1 MKEVEVAKREVT
13 LRLEVVALVL
23 VVSAFLIAIRFLPI
37 REALEDTSNRID
49 SLGLWG
55 PIAFISLYI
64 TCIILMIPRSI
75 LSVGAGLQFGLLP
88 GFLWVILGANLGAS
102 LAFIISRYLVR
113 NAVERWLKDRENFQT
128 IIRAVDGDGWRIV
141 TLTRLSP
148 LFPFALVNY
157 VFGITKISW
166 AHFAAGSFFGMLPGT
181 VLLVSVGYATDLASE
196 AGEPG
201 SGRMETLALI
211 FAFAVA
217 IAATAIITRFARE
230 ALRRRAE
237 IDLPKQ

>member
-1 MKEVEVAKREVT
+1 MKEVEAQKREAT
-13 LRLEVVALVL
+13 LRLEVVAVVL

-37 REALEDTSNRID
+37 REALENASSRID
-49 SLGLWG
+49 SLGFWG
-55 PIAFISLYI
+55 PLAFISLYI
-64 TCIILMIPRSI
+64 TCTVLMIPRSI

-113 NAVERWLKDRENFQT
+113 NAVERWLKDRANFQT
-128 IIRAVDGDGWRIV
+128 IVRAVDGDGWRIV
-141 TLTRLSP
+141 ALTRLSP
-148 LFPFALVNY
+148 VFPFALVNY
-157 VFGITKISW
+157 AFGVTKIRW

-181 VLLVSVGYATDLASE
+181 MLLVSVGYVTDLASE

-201 SGRMETLALI
+201 PGRMETLALVC
-211 FAFAVA
+211 AFVVA

-237 IDLPKQ
+237 IGPSKQ